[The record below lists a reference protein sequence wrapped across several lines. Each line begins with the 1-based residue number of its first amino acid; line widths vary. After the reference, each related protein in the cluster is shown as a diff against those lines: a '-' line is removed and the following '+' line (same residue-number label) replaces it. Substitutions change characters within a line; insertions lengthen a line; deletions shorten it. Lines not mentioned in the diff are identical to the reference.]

1 MSGFN
6 QPDKPTEPPADQ
18 SAASHQPTHASDAD
32 HVSDVARET
41 LGAERLPEISDER
54 LQNMSQD
61 ELVDVGS
68 KLDGV
73 EVVSREYRLAP
84 GSRAEKGA
92 ERRVTMCFSLA
103 AVLVLAFLVLY
114 IWWPWKF
121 TDTKP
126 GESTLASYYTPL
138 LGFTLGGALLLIG
151 AGLVLWSRDLMPHEV
166 SIQARHEGASPEIER
181 LATAATLQQGADS
194 IGIGRRTM
202 IRRSLMGAGGLFGLV
217 LVVPIVGG
225 MIKNPYKDNGLYYTS
240 WRKNMRL
247 VRLNGTPIR
256 PSDMEPGSL
265 ESVFPGLKGS
275 MTPNIIA
282 DSATMLIRMHQ
293 DQADKF
299 QARPGQEDFRWNEYV
314 AYTKICSHL
323 GCPVSLYE
331 QQTGR
336 ILCPCHQSQFD
347 VTRDAKPIFG
357 PATRSLASL
366 PIELDDDGYF
376 IARSD
381 YKEAVGPAFWDRER
395 RP

>member
-6 QPDKPTEPPADQ
+6 QPDKPTEPPADPAHRP
-18 SAASHQPTHASDAD
+18 SHASDGG

-41 LGAERLPEISDER
+41 LTAEQLPEISDER
-54 LQNMSQD
+54 LQAMSQD
-61 ELVDVGS
+61 ELVEVGN
-68 KLDGV
+68 KIDGV
-73 EVVSREYRLAP
+73 EVVSREYRLEP
-84 GSRAEKGA
+84 GSKAEKGA

-103 AVLVLAFLVLY
+103 ALLVLAFLVIY
-114 IWWPWKF
+114 IWWPWKY

-126 GESTLASYYTPL
+126 GEFTLASYYNPL

-166 SIQARHEGASPEIER
+166 TIQARHEGASPEIER
-181 LATAATLQQGADS
+181 LATAATLQQGAES
-194 IGIGRRTM
+194 LGLGRRTM
-202 IRRSLMGAGGLFGLV
+202 IRRSLMGAGGLLGLV
-217 LVVPIVGG
+217 LVVPVIGG
-225 MIKNPYKDNGLYYTS
+225 MIKNPYKDNALYYTA

-265 ESVFPGLKGS
+265 ETVFPGVEGS
-275 MTPNIIA
+275 MTPNTIA
-282 DSATMLIRMHQ
+282 DSTTMLIRMHQ

-366 PIELDDDGYF
+366 PIKLDDDGYF
-376 IARSD
+376 IARHD
-381 YKEAVGPAFWDRER
+381 YTEAVGPAFWDRER

>member
-6 QPDKPTEPPADQ
+6 QPDNPAPEPPEDH
-18 SAASHQPTHASDAD
+18 SRHSSDP
-32 HVSDVARET
+32 VSDVVTET
-41 LGAERLPEISDER
+41 LAAEALPEISDER
-54 LQNMSQD
+54 LQNMTRD

-73 EVVSREYRLAP
+73 EVVSRDYRLEP
-84 GSRAEKGA
+84 GSRAEKRA
-92 ERRVTMCFSLA
+92 ERRVALCFSLA
-103 AVLVLAFLVLY
+103 AIFVLAFLVLY
-114 IWWPWKF
+114 IWFPWKY
-121 TDTKP
+121 TATKP
-126 GESTLASYYTPL
+126 GEFTWASYYTPL

-181 LATAATLQQGADS
+181 LATAATLQQGADGL
-194 IGIGRRTM
+194 GIARRTM

-217 LVVPIVGG
+217 LLIPVLGG
-225 MIKNPYKDNGLYYTS
+225 MIKNPYKDNALYFTA

-256 PSDMEPGSL
+256 PSDMEPGGI
-265 ESVFPGLKGS
+265 ETVYPGIQGALS
-275 MTPNIIA
+275 PNTLA
-282 DSATMLIRMHQ
+282 DSTTMLIRMHAN
-293 DQADKF
+293 QAAKF
-299 QARPGQEDFRWNEYV
+299 KARPGQEGYRWNEYV
-314 AYTKICSHL
+314 AFSKICSHL

-347 VTRDAKPIFG
+347 ITQDAKPIFG
-357 PATRSLASL
+357 PATRSLPSL
-366 PIELDDDGYF
+366 PIKLDEDGYF
-376 IARSD
+376 VAQHD
-381 YKEAVGPAFWDRER
+381 YREAVGPAFWDRER